1 MLRLVLIF
9 VLSATFAHAQTW
21 PQKPVR
27 VIVPFAPGGASDL
40 MPRLVAEKLTAMWA
54 QPVLMENRP
63 GAAGNIGMEA
73 GARAPADGYTLVSA
87 PNGNLVVNPHMYSK
101 LAYDVFRDL
110 APVTRIAA
118 VQNVLVVHP
127 DVPANSVKELVA
139 LARAKPGTLNF
150 ASPGNG
156 SQAHVAVELLKLQ
169 LGLDLVHV
177 PYQGVGPAMKDLLG
191 GRINVMVAQVPSA
204 LPHVQAGKLRAL
216 GVASTASLPALPDVP
231 TVAAAAPLPGFEAVP
246 GMPSWRR
253 PARRARSSG
262 RSTRTWR
269 RRCRCPTCASA
280 SRAWAPILPARRP
293 PSSPRAS
300 RPNTSAGAK
309 SCARPISAPT
319 DACERAHVLGHARV
333 GASLARSDRLGDA
346 RGGCA
351 GGVRRARAA

>member
-1 MLRLVLIF
+1 MLR
-9 VLSATFAHAQTW
+9 FAVFLLLAFAAPLTHAQAW

-40 MPRLVAEKLTAMWA
+40 MPRLVAEKLSTMWG

-73 GARAPADGYTLVSA
+73 GAKSPADGYTLLSA

-101 LAYDVFRDL
+101 LAYDVFKDL
-110 APVTRIAA
+110 APITRIAA

-150 ASPGNG
+150 SSPGNG

-191 GRINVMVAQVPSA
+191 GRINLMVAQVPSA
-204 LPHVQAGKLRAL
+204 LPHIKAGKLRAL
-216 GVASTASLPALPDVP
+216 GVASTAPLAALPDVP
-231 TVAAAAPLPGFEAVP
+231 TVASAAPLPGFEAVSWYAVMAP
-246 GMPSWRR
+246 AGTPREVINKTQTDITTVLQMPDVRERLAGMGAEPSGET
-253 PARRARSSG
+253 PAELAARIK
-262 RSTRTWR
+262 
-269 RRCRCPTCASA
+269 A
-280 SRAWAPILPARRP
+280 
-293 PSSPRAS
+293 
-300 RPNTSAGAK
+300 
-309 SCARPISAPT
+309 
-319 DACERAHVLGHARV
+319 EY
-333 GASLARSDRLGDA
+333 DRWGEV
-346 RGGCA
+346 
-351 GGVRRARAA
+351 VRKANIKAD

>member
-1 MLRLVLIF
+1 MMRPLVFLIF
-9 VLSATFAHAQTW
+9 FVSCIAQAQPW

-40 MPRLVAEKLTAMWA
+40 MPRLVGEKLTAMWG

-73 GARAPADGYTLVSA
+73 GVKSPPDGYTLLSA

-101 LAYDVFRDL
+101 LAYDVFKDL
-110 APVTRIAA
+110 APITRIAA

-127 DVPANSVKELVA
+127 DVPASTVKELVA

-191 GRINVMVAQVPSA
+191 GRINLMVAQVPSA
-204 LPHVQAGKLRAL
+204 LPHVKGGKLRAL
-216 GVASTASLPALPDVP
+216 GVASTAPLAALPDVP
-231 TVAAAAPLPGFEAVP
+231 TIAAAAPLPGFEAVSWYALMAP
-246 GMPSWRR
+246 AGTPREVVGKIHSDIAKALQMPDVRERLAGMGAEPSGES
-253 PARRARSSG
+253 PAELAARIK
-262 RSTRTWR
+262 
-269 RRCRCPTCASA
+269 AEY
-280 SRAWAPILPARRP
+280 
-293 PSSPRAS
+293 
-300 RPNTSAGAK
+300 
-309 SCARPISAPT
+309 
-319 DACERAHVLGHARV
+319 ERWGEV
-333 GASLARSDRLGDA
+333 
-346 RGGCA
+346 
-351 GGVRRARAA
+351 VRKANIKAD